1 MLAAEM
7 RYLLRIVGSR
17 KDGPAEPPAG
27 PPPESRV
34 KRQVSQT
41 TSKLRTN
48 CLETGHGSAD
58 GEPQAFRCAAG
69 ATVGDGLGGTG
80 GGMKVLRPE
89 QSSRMLRDGVI
100 EALLE
105 QGCRSAGASQIASR
119 SYTDWHGIPA
129 PQTQA
134 PRPGTAQTQGDR
146 RIRTHA
152 RQLLGRTRTRKLSGL
167 APFAGW
173 PSRPRRASRA
183 QSRTGPGP

>member
-1 MLAAEM
+1 MK
-7 RYLLRIVGSR
+7 GGGTCS
-17 KDGPAEPPAG
+17 KPASWAVAVTATIRPAG
-27 PPPESRV
+27 PPPDS
-34 KRQVSQT
+34 
-41 TSKLRTN
+41 SKVRTN

-119 SYTDWHGIPA
+119 SYTDWQGIPA

-134 PRPGTAQTQGDR
+134 PRPGSAQTQGD
-146 RIRTHA
+146 
-152 RQLLGRTRTRKLSGL
+152 
-167 APFAGW
+167 
-173 PSRPRRASRA
+173 
-183 QSRTGPGP
+183 